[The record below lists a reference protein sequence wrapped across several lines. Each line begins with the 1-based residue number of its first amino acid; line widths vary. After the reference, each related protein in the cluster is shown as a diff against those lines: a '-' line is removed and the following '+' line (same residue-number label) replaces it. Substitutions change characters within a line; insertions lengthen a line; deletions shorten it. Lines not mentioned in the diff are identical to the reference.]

1 MLAVLEPF
9 IRNCPMRS
17 PLVKTF
23 PKLTLSSDAPAGGSR
38 ITVTFNGGA
47 PTGLAYVAWLDG
59 LQVLYSDVDADG
71 MTTVPEEL
79 DGTVYAVVV
88 SSKEM
93 PHDENMLSGFAIAQF
108 SFGSNDRNMN
118 IMM

>member
-9 IRNCPMRS
+9 IGNCPMRS
-17 PLVKTF
+17 PLVQTF

-38 ITVTFNGGA
+38 IAIKFNGGA

-71 MTTVPEEL
+71 MTTVPQEL

-108 SFGSNDRNMN
+108 PFGSNDRS
-118 IMM
+118 MMM